1 MRVQGL
7 GSSLV
12 FGAAASIALVFM
24 QHVFAP
30 LVGSWNV
37 LAFYLAGCAVA
48 YAALIG
54 GAPRT
59 SLRNASFAAIGAAA
73 VLVLARGS
81 HVGMGEVAIGLT
93 CVVALV
99 RSGLDPAVRRTRSV
113 VVESVLGGASLVF
126 AAWLATPGYLGS
138 AVALWGYV
146 LVQSLYFLIPRS
158 RDARPGESEGDPFD
172 RARERLLAML
182 EEV

>member
-1 MRVQGL
+1 MRVHGL

-12 FGAAASIALVFM
+12 FGAAVSIALVFM

-30 LVGSWNV
+30 MLGSWNV
-37 LAFYLAGCAVA
+37 LAFYLVGCTVA

-54 GAPRT
+54 RT
-59 SLRNASFAAIGAAA
+59 RRASLRNAMVGAIGAVA
-73 VLVLARGS
+73 VFALARGS
-81 HVGMGEVAIGLT
+81 HAGMGEVAIGLT

-99 RSGLDPAVRRTRSV
+99 RSGLDPALRRTRSFV
-113 VVESVLGGASLVF
+113 IESGLGGASLVF
-126 AAWLATPGYLGS
+126 AAWLATPGWLGS

-158 RDARPGESEGDPFD
+158 RDAHRGECVGDPFD
-172 RARERLLAML
+172 RARERLIAML